1 MEEKTQEIK
10 DYYKEYKNK
19 RIENDIKRCGAF
31 SVTSGVLASLSAL
44 VIAGNIVVGNN
55 IEAFQVGGAAAALF
69 GYALC
74 YSKMGDTYKKEKKSL
89 EEQPQ
94 QTSFLKERLETLKYQ
109 LEIAETQLSLNYLV
123 GGSFIAS
130 SIAHVIE
137 LISMPSAPEI
147 IGNITC
153 ATLGAVVGTL
163 NLLMVKKQKFRITAH
178 KEETTCL
185 EEAYKLEKA
194 SKQPIPELVEP
205 QDALIVETPT
215 EEEPPRILQ
224 LEDIPKKK

>member
-1 MEEKTQEIK
+1 MEEKTQELK
-10 DYYKEYKNK
+10 DSYKEYKSK

-31 SVTSGVLASLSAL
+31 AVTSGVLASLSAL
-44 VIAGNIVVGNN
+44 VVAGNIVVGNN
-55 IEAFQVGGAAAALF
+55 LEAFQVGGAAAALF

-74 YSKMGDTYKKEKKSL
+74 YSKMGDTYKKEKKSF

-163 NLLMVKKQKFRITAH
+163 NLLMVKKQKFRITANQ
-178 KEETTCL
+178 EETTCL
-185 EEAYKLEKA
+185 EEAYKLEEMC
-194 SKQPIPELVEP
+194 KQPIPELVEP
-205 QDALIVETPT
+205 QEQLVLEAPT
-215 EEEPPRILQ
+215 EEEPKILQ
-224 LEDIPKKK
+224 LEEITKKK

>member
-1 MEEKTQEIK
+1 MEEKTQELK
-10 DYYKEYKNK
+10 DSYKEYKSK

-31 SVTSGVLASLSAL
+31 AVTSGVLASLSAL
-44 VIAGNIVVGNN
+44 VVAGNVVVGNN

-74 YSKMGDTYKKEKKSL
+74 YSKMGDTYKKEKKSF

-153 ATLGAVVGTL
+153 ASLGALVGTL
-163 NLLMVKKQKFRITAH
+163 NLLMVKKQKFRITANQ
-178 KEETTCL
+178 EETTCL
-185 EEAYKLEKA
+185 EEAYKLEEM

-205 QDALIVETPT
+205 QDTLVLEAPT
-215 EEEPPRILQ
+215 EEEPKILQ
-224 LEDIPKKK
+224 LEEITKKK